1 MIQWEIKLLVNE
13 KFRNFNAYCKNI
25 SKRQLREN
33 LSLLQQWLNGLIDDS
48 KQKYFL
54 RLSQK
59 LSLIQKTIKAYWALL
74 KLFLNNGTISFIP
87 PLIHH
92 KNFVVNF

>member
-33 LSLLQQWLNGLIDDS
+33 LSLLQQWLNGLIDNS

-54 RLSQK
+54 RLSRK
-59 LSLIQKTIKAYWALL
+59 VLFKKLL
-74 KLFLNNGTISFIP
+74 KRIGGYY
-87 PLIHH
+87 
-92 KNFVVNF
+92 NFS

>member
-33 LSLLQQWLNGLIDDS
+33 LSLLQQWLNGLIDNS
-48 KQKYFL
+48 KKKYFL
-54 RLSQK
+54 RLSRK
-59 LSLIQKTIKAYWALL
+59 VLFKKLL
-74 KLFLNNGTISFIP
+74 KRIGGYY
-87 PLIHH
+87 
-92 KNFVVNF
+92 NFS

>member
-1 MIQWEIKLLVNE
+1 MLAISFLMSNSLWWQRSTMIQGEIKLLVNE

-25 SKRQLREN
+25 SKSRLREN
-33 LSLLQQWLNGLIDDS
+33 LSLLQQCLNGVTDDS

-59 LSLIQKTIKAYWALL
+59 KY
-74 KLFLNNGTISFIP
+74 
-87 PLIHH
+87 
-92 KNFVVNF
+92 